1 MANEKRLIDANA
13 LMDAVD
19 KSQRDNPHFD
29 PAHRSMHKHEHN
41 HFLVMILQAPTVD
54 AVELPCKVGDTVWG
68 IMKYNSKQIAKPG
81 VVRQM
86 FFGEDMRLGISVKG
100 VCCGEWGKNIF
111 ATKEEVEAAI
121 KKRNGD
127 ANG

>member
-1 MANEKRLIDANA
+1 MMELIDRRKLVSDFWKGVEDGAILSYEDTDE
-13 LMDAVD
+13 LME
-19 KSQRDNPHFD
+19 N
-29 PAHRSMHKHEHN
+29 
-41 HFLVMILQAPTVD
+41 APTVD
-54 AVELPCKVGDTVWG
+54 AVELPCKMGDTVWG